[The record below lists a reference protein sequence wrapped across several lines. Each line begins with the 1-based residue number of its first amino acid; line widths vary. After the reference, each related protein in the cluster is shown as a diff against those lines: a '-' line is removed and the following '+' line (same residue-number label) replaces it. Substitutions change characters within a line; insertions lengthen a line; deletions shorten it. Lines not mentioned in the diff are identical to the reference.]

1 MSWRSYVS
9 LTKPRVVILL
19 QITALCAVLVHDRV
33 YQEMGLETANTML
46 IVFVGGYLSAG
57 GANAINMWY
66 DRDIDPMMTR
76 TESRP
81 IPSGEVSAESALA
94 LGVLLSVAGVSWFWV
109 LSNGVAAFWSAFSI
123 LFYVFVYSIWLK
135 RSTPQNIVI
144 GGIAGSTPPVI
155 GWAAAEDNLVVSTES
170 VAKMMESLVDIG
182 SPLPWLMFLLIF
194 LWTPPHFWALAL
206 YRSEEYGRVGVPMMP
221 NVKGA
226 ERTLFEMKVYAI
238 VLILM
243 SLAVPSSFG
252 GLQESDTLYHVL
264 GWNVVG
270 LSIWYASSVWRIDLA
285 EERDETGRMA
295 TAARSFFVSML
306 YLALMF
312 VVLVTASFG
321 LTGSVIGACI
331 SLFAIV
337 RSETRG

>member
-1 MSWRSYVS
+1 M
-9 LTKPRVVILL
+9 VVLL
-19 QITALCAVLVHDRV
+19 QITALCAVLVHDRMEGQV
-33 YQEMGLETANTML
+33 GMDTAYTML

-76 TESRP
+76 TEGRP
-81 IPSGEVSAESALA
+81 IPSGEVSSESALA
-94 LGVLLSVAGVSWFWV
+94 LGVLLSISGVSWFWI
-109 LSNGVAAFWSAFSI
+109 LSNEIAAFWSAFSI
-123 LFYVFVYSIWLK
+123 LFYVFIYSIWLK

-155 GWAAAEDNLVVSTES
+155 AWSAAEDGLAVSTKS
-170 VAKMMESLVDIG
+170 ANLMLDSLVDIG

-221 NVKGA
+221 NVKGP
-226 ERTLFEMKVYAI
+226 ERTLIEMKVYAVI
-238 VLILM
+238 LILM
-243 SLAVPSSFG
+243 SLVIPSSYG
-252 GLQESDTLYHVL
+252 GLEENDTLYYIL
-264 GWNVVG
+264 GCNVVG
-270 LSIWYASSVWRIDLA
+270 LSIWYASSVWRIDLG
-285 EERDETGRMA
+285 EECDETGRMP
-295 TAARSFFVSML
+295 TAARSFFISML

-321 LTGSVIGACI
+321 TTGSVFGACI
-331 SLFAIV
+331 SLFAVV
-337 RSETRG
+337 RSETRR